1 MIEYMV
7 VVEGEVLDTVPA
19 RSAELVLRPYS
30 ALAIIDVPVAKPPLR
45 RRKRVLAP
53 VLASVFVALLP
64 AGYLLGTS
72 ALGAAIAAWTLTAAG
87 VVGGVLTLIGAHGHR
102 CRCFICGRS

>member
-1 MIEYMV
+1 MIEYVV
-7 VVEGEVLDTVPA
+7 VVEGEVLDTVPG
-19 RSAELVLRPYS
+19 RDAELVLRPYS
-30 ALAIIDVPVAKPPLR
+30 ALTIIDVPAVKPPVHR
-45 RRKRVLAP
+45 RRPVVIP
-53 VLASVFVALLP
+53 VLASAFVTLLP

-72 ALGAAIAAWTLTAAG
+72 ALGAAIAAWVLTAAA